1 MQIIILNSR
10 SHFFAQQIIIH
21 KRLSCFAG
29 ELHHHTGRRIRIH
42 ISILAGNIVR
52 LDIDNLQKHIP
63 CLCFPGNASL
73 IPISNIFLSYILAA
87 AVHKFHFYSILY
99 IFHRH
104 LRRTFKRN
112 AVRYLADQLHIFSH
126 LSMQHSF
133 SNSRSYLFLVETNDT
148 SVSFDYCLNHVL
160 LD

>member
-1 MQIIILNSR
+1 MQIIILDSR
-10 SHFFAQQIIIH
+10 SRFFAQQIIIH
-21 KRLSCFAG
+21 KRLGRFAG

-42 ISILAGNIVR
+42 IGILAGNIIR
-52 LDIDNLQKHIP
+52 LDIDDLQEHIP
-63 CLCFPGNASL
+63 GLGFPGNASL
-73 IPISNIFLSYILAA
+73 IPVSNIFLGYIFAA
-87 AVHKFHFYSILY
+87 AVHKLQLYRILY

-112 AVRYLADQLHIFSH
+112 AVRYLADQLHIFAH
-126 LSMQHSF
+126 RCMQHSF
-133 SNSRSYLFLVETNDT
+133 SDSRSYLFLVETNDT